1 MNEEGVG
8 IERQLNLL
16 VFQIKM
22 FDTALFFYVTLQL
35 GKATSTLCLANG
47 LSVKCELIEEVKLG
61 IVCRKA
67 LSQSARQIGQD

>member
-22 FDTALFFYVTLQL
+22 SDTALALFYT
-35 GKATSTLCLANG
+35 GTG
-47 LSVKCELIEEVKLG
+47 
-61 IVCRKA
+61 
-67 LSQSARQIGQD
+67 